1 MANFLEGPVPG
12 QSLTDTPRNAP
23 WERPSEFDTVEDA
36 VKFHVNKLADPDVM
50 DDIAV
55 AFELGADLKTMSEMI
70 VTMGSMKGLHTVE
83 VGMLAGP
90 VVASFIK
97 MAMHSMGIETPE
109 TPVSFEEAATDKE
122 KARLQLLI
130 DDAVEK
136 GIAAGKGE
144 EDPGLALL
152 QELSSEEP
160 EMMSEP
166 VAEEATQVEEP
177 QEVQEEAAPVE
188 MPQGAG
194 LMARRGTV

>member
-12 QSLTDTPRNAP
+12 QSLTDTPSNAP

-109 TPVSFEEAATDKE
+109 TPVSFEEAATEKE

-166 VAEEATQVEEP
+166 VAEEASQVEEP
-177 QEVQEEAAPVE
+177 QEVQEEEAPVE

>member
-1 MANFLEGPVPG
+1 MVNMLQGPIPG

-36 VKFHVNKLADPDVM
+36 VKFHINKLADPDVM
-50 DDIAV
+50 DDIAI

-97 MAMHSMGIETPE
+97 MAMHSLGVDTPE
-109 TPVSFEEAATDKE
+109 TPVSFEEASTDKE

-130 DDAVEK
+130 DDAVDK
-136 GIAAGKGE
+136 AIAAGGNE
-144 EDPGLALL
+144 DDPGLAFL
-152 QELSSEEP
+152 QELSTGEAEPEEP
-160 EMMSEP
+160 AMMDEP
-166 VAEEATQVEEP
+166 VAQEEEP
-177 QEVQEEAAPVE
+177 QVEEAAPEE

>member
-1 MANFLEGPVPG
+1 MVNMLQGPVPG

-70 VTMGSMKGLHTVE
+70 ITMGSMKGLHTVE

-90 VVASFIK
+90 VIASFIK
-97 MAMHSMGIETPE
+97 MAMHSMDIETPE
-109 TPVSFEEAATDKE
+109 TPVSFEEQATEKE

-136 GIAAGKGE
+136 GIAAGKDDS
-144 EDPGLALL
+144 DPGLAFL
-152 QELSSEEP
+152 QELSGEAP
-160 EMMSEP
+160 EMMDEP
-166 VAEEATQVEEP
+166 VAEEEP
-177 QEVQEEAAPVE
+177 QVEEAAPEE

>member
-1 MANFLEGPVPG
+1 
-12 QSLTDTPRNAP
+12 
-23 WERPSEFDTVEDA
+23 
-36 VKFHVNKLADPDVM
+36 
-50 DDIAV
+50 
-55 AFELGADLKTMSEMI
+55 
-70 VTMGSMKGLHTVE
+70 MKGLHTVE

-109 TPVSFEEAATDKE
+109 TPVSFEEAATEKE

-166 VAEEATQVEEP
+166 VAEEASQVEEP
-177 QEVQEEAAPVE
+177 QEVQEEEAPVE

>member
-1 MANFLEGPVPG
+1 MVNMLQGPVPG

-36 VKFHVNKLADPDVM
+36 VKYHVNKLADPDVM
-50 DDIAV
+50 DDVAI

-97 MAMHSMGIETPE
+97 MAMHSMGIDTPE
-109 TPVSFEEAATDKE
+109 TPVSFEERATEKE

-130 DDAVEK
+130 NDAVDKAIE
-136 GIAAGKGE
+136 AGGDE
-144 EDPGLALL
+144 SDPGLAFM

-160 EMMSEP
+160 DEMAMEAP
-166 VAEEATQVEEP
+166 VAEEEP
-177 QEVQEEAAPVE
+177 QVEEAAPEE

>member
-12 QSLTDTPRNAP
+12 QSLTDTPSNAP

-109 TPVSFEEAATDKE
+109 TPVSFEEAATEKE

-166 VAEEATQVEEP
+166 IAEEASQVEEP
-177 QEVQEEAAPVE
+177 QEVQEEEAPVE